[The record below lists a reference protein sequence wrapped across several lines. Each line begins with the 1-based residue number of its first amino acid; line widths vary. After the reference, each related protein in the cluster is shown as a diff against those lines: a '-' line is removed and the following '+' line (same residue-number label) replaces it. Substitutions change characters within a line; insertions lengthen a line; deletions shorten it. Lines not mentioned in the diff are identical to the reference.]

1 MKKITLL
8 LLCLGVFTQAVKA
21 QETNYKIGFKVNPN
35 VSWMHPNDNNLISEG
50 SKLRFGFSL
59 NFDKMFTDNY
69 AIGTGL
75 NVFTTGGELTY
86 FTRFNS
92 PDTMTQVATVTRNY
106 RLQYVEVPLT
116 LKLRT
121 NEVGYWTFWG
131 QFGLGLGANISA
143 KADEKVNYLQEID
156 NDALGT
162 DNPSWAVLPGN
173 DKRNVENEDVN
184 IKDDVSLFRA
194 SLIMG
199 AGGEYN
205 LSGSTSLLFGLTF
218 NNGFTDALKRQGVRR
233 VSGTA
238 GGFQTDRQGPVLFD
252 LSSRTNFVEFNIG
265 LLF

>member
-8 LLCLGVFTQAVKA
+8 VLCLGLLAQAANA
-21 QETNYKIGFKVNPN
+21 QETKYKIGFKVNPN
-35 VSWMHPNDNNLISEG
+35 VSWMQPNDNSITSEG
-50 SKLRFGFSL
+50 SKLRFGFAL

-86 FTRFNS
+86 FGEFNS
-92 PDTMTQVATVTRNY
+92 PDSMTQVGSVTRNY
-106 RLQYVEVPLT
+106 RLQYGEIPFT

-131 QFGLGLGANISA
+131 QFGLGLGLNISA
-143 KADEKVNYLQEID
+143 KVDERVTYLQEID
-156 NDALGT
+156 NDALAA
-162 DNPSWAVLPGN
+162 DNPSWTVLPGN
-173 DKRNVENEDVN
+173 DKRNFESEDVN

-194 SLIMG
+194 SLIVG

-205 LSGSTSLLFGLTF
+205 LSGSTSLLFGVTF

-233 VSGTA
+233 VTGTA
-238 GGFQTDRQGPVLFD
+238 GGFQSDRQGPVLFD
-252 LSSRTNFVEFNIG
+252 LSSRTNFIELNIG